1 MELTAETLLEVLRS
15 LRCDPTSAAMRR
27 RRLPRVGV
35 RLRLKILP
43 FGEGPGNGPRMPQP
57 AVVRLRDLSRRGLGF
72 VHSSPL
78 EVGQSFIITLPREAG
93 GHVHMLG
100 QVERCRA
107 LEGGSWEIGSSI
119 RTDVP
124 REEIER
130 LLAGRRRSA

>member
-43 FGEGPGNGPRMPQP
+43 FGEGGAGPRMPQP
-57 AVVRLRDLSRRGLGF
+57 AIVRLRDLSRRGLGF
-72 VHSSPL
+72 VHSAPL

-130 LLAGRRRSA
+130 LLASGRRSA